1 MEDVRAEHLAT
12 EQASKNDLGP
22 ILCGCQTVRIDAEAF
37 RARSDLLTND
47 QAEERAVTDN
57 LLQRTP
63 RRFTEMDEEVSAREE
78 ALLKAVD
85 EAGKQG
91 IPPDCV
97 RRLKRMVLFEF
108 KGAFRRALMDIHRC
122 KLRQW

>member
-12 EQASKNDLGP
+12 EQAKQNDLGP
-22 ILCGCQTVRIDAEAF
+22 ILCGCQTVRIDVEAF

-63 RRFTEMDEEVSAREE
+63 RMFMAMDEEVSAREE
-78 ALLKAVD
+78 VFVT
-85 EAGKQG
+85 GG
-91 IPPDCV
+91 
-97 RRLKRMVLFEF
+97 R
-108 KGAFRRALMDIHRC
+108 
-122 KLRQW
+122 